1 MGTNEKPKPIKQ
13 KLAPWVFFPPLIF
26 ILALCI
32 WVVSDPIR
40 AGESLSAMFSFVTNQ
55 LGWYF
60 ELYIFAVVLI
70 CIYLC
75 ISPIGK
81 KRFGNEKP
89 EFSTFSWVGMIF
101 TAVAGFG
108 VLTWTSI
115 EWFYY
120 AQAPTWGIEPFSAE
134 ALEWASMYP
143 LFHWGPVAFAIATL
157 MGVFFAYQFFCKKI
171 EDVRPSTTCIPVLG
185 EKLARGPL
193 GKIFDALFSIGLL
206 CSVVTCV
213 GVNVPTL
220 FGIISRVFGS
230 EPSFMA
236 QAGVIMGWSVLMS
249 ILLFTGL
256 KKGIRFFSDFRVWV
270 GFGILAF
277 LLIFGPTATLLNN
290 FVDSVG
296 MFIQY
301 GSRLILNT
309 DPYAQSGTP
318 QAWTVF
324 YWCWYIVL
332 AIQTGIFFAKVSKGR
347 TVRQLVIGALLAQTI
362 GSWLF
367 FGVFQS
373 FTMDIFVNKSVD
385 IAGILSSSGQGAA
398 IVALWDYF
406 PFAKIL
412 YPILMV
418 YGFISMQTLLN
429 GQCYSM
435 AMVTTKELRN
445 DEEPPIWL
453 RIFWSLG
460 IGAIAICL
468 LLIGGIQP
476 AQTVSIVTAIPL
488 TVIIAIMVWGFLK
501 ETHKEWIIRPDPP
514 KREDPPANTEVAKEK
529 K

>member
-1 MGTNEKPKPIKQ
+1 
-13 KLAPWVFFPPLIF
+13 
-26 ILALCI
+26 
-32 WVVSDPIR
+32 
-40 AGESLSAMFSFVTNQ
+40 
-55 LGWYF
+55 
-60 ELYIFAVVLI
+60 
-70 CIYLC
+70 
-75 ISPIGK
+75 PIGK

-277 LLIFGPTATLLNN
+277 LLVFGPTATLLNN

-309 DPYAQSGTP
+309 DPTIRHTPSLDSFLLVLVYCVGYSNRYFLCKSFQRSHGSPISYRCLIGTNH
-318 QAWTVF
+318 W
-324 YWCWYIVL
+324 
-332 AIQTGIFFAKVSKGR
+332 
-347 TVRQLVIGALLAQTI
+347 LLAF
-362 GSWLF
+362 L
-367 FGVFQS
+367 
-373 FTMDIFVNKSVD
+373 
-385 IAGILSSSGQGAA
+385 
-398 IVALWDYF
+398 
-406 PFAKIL
+406 
-412 YPILMV
+412 
-418 YGFISMQTLLN
+418 
-429 GQCYSM
+429 
-435 AMVTTKELRN
+435 
-445 DEEPPIWL
+445 
-453 RIFWSLG
+453 
-460 IGAIAICL
+460 
-468 LLIGGIQP
+468 
-476 AQTVSIVTAIPL
+476 
-488 TVIIAIMVWGFLK
+488 WGF
-501 ETHKEWIIRPDPP
+501 P
-514 KREDPPANTEVAKEK
+514 KFYHGYFC
-529 K
+529 